1 MVLRVKGVIIL
12 DYFLLLCS
20 VIIYVENRLN
30 TDIIY
35 RELEK
40 EIGFSLAHIRDVF
53 VQKTGKSLSRYILER
68 RVLNAAFEISHTKE
82 TLLTIAEKYGF
93 KKPDTLLTIAEKYGF
108 KNPDTFTRAFKRV
121 IGMTPSTFK
130 KKKITVG
137 RIKLCAGVYG
147 VGLTLNEIQN
157 MKGNENYE

>member
-93 KKPDTLLTIAEKYGF
+93 K
-108 KNPDTFTRAFKRV
+108 NPDTFTRAFKRV

>member
-1 MVLRVKGVIIL
+1 M
-12 DYFLLLCS
+12 DYFLVICS
-20 VIIYVENRLN
+20 VIIYVENRLK

-40 EIGFSLAHIRDVF
+40 ETGFSLAHIRDVF
-53 VQKTGKSLSRYILER
+53 VRKTGKSLSRYILER
-68 RVLNAAFEISHTKE
+68 KILNAAFEISHTKE
-82 TLLTIAEKYGF
+82 NILTIAEKY
-93 KKPDTLLTIAEKYGF
+93 DF

-121 IGMTPSTFK
+121 IGIIPSEFR

-147 VGLTLNEIQN
+147 VGFTANEIQN
-157 MKGNENYE
+157 MKGNENNE